1 MEESRTGPRILTIGH
16 DVTMVPVKEPEEL
29 APRDRVGLL
38 VPGSR
43 IYLDVVLS
51 LLVRGI
57 IPVPMDP
64 HMTEV
69 ERRRILP
76 GLDLTLIV
84 DDPDLLEPL
93 DFGWSPGDLP
103 LGRPMHLTSG
113 TTGTPKGVWSDVLS
127 RHDAQEL
134 LSEETE
140 LWGFNH
146 ADRHLLV
153 GPVHHSAPLRFAS
166 YTLLAGGQVVGFDNS
181 GRQPSFDPAFL
192 TQQIN
197 DHHPT
202 SLFGA
207 PTHIQR
213 LFRYWETHGQ
223 PDLSSFRLVAHA
235 GAPCPE
241 STKRRLIDACPP
253 GSVWEFYGSTEGQF
267 TTCSSKAWEQH
278 PGTVGRARPGRKLR
292 VDEQG
297 QFWCATPEHARFTYF
312 NDPEKTAAAW
322 AENEFTVGDL
332 GRIDA
337 DGFVYLDGRRD
348 DLIISGGVNV
358 YPTEVE
364 QVLGQYPGV
373 VEVAV
378 FAQADDE
385 WGQRVCVALVGEV
398 NLNEIKAYARSNL
411 TPAKRPKT
419 WHLVN
424 ALPRT
429 PSGKIQRQVLADGV
443 PEIQQRH

>member
-1 MEESRTGPRILTIGH
+1 MH
-16 DVTMVPVKEPEEL
+16 DDVTMVTVKRPEGL
-29 APRDRVGLL
+29 APGDRVALL

-51 LLVRGI
+51 LLVLGI
-57 IPVPMDP
+57 IPVPLDP
-64 HMTEV
+64 HLTEA
-69 ERRRILP
+69 ERARILP

-93 DFGWSPGDLP
+93 AMGWSPGDLP

-113 TTGTPKGVWSDVLS
+113 TTGTPKGVWSGVLS
-127 RHDAQEL
+127 PHDAGKL
-134 LSEETE
+134 LAEETQ
-140 LWGFNH
+140 LWGLNS
-146 ADRHLLV
+146 ADRHLV
-153 GPVHHSAPLRFAS
+153 IGPMHHSAPLRFAS
-166 YTLLAGGQVVGFDNS
+166 YTLLAGGQVVGFDEAGN
-181 GRQPSFDPAFL
+181 QPSFDPAFL
-192 TQQIN
+192 TQQID

-207 PTHIQR
+207 PTHLQR
-213 LFRYWETHGQ
+213 LFRHWETHGQ
-223 PDLSSFRLVAHA
+223 PNLSAFRLVAHA

-241 STKRRLIDACPP
+241 ATKRRLINAFPT

-312 NDPEKTAAAW
+312 NDPEKTGAAW
-322 AENEFTVGDL
+322 TGNEFTVGDL

-373 VEVAV
+373 LEVAA
-378 FAQADDE
+378 FAQADQE
-385 WGQRVCVALVGEV
+385 WGQRVCVALVGDV
-398 NLNEIKAYARSNL
+398 DLDKIKTYARSNL
-411 TPAKRPKT
+411 SPAKRPKT
-419 WHLVN
+419 WHLVDE
-424 ALPRT
+424 LPRT
-429 PSGKIQRQVLADGV
+429 PSGKIQRQTLADHV
-443 PEIQQRH
+443 PKPQQWR